1 MKGTVVVRDNFSLTR
16 AWICHVCRMIIT
28 WAIASMA
35 NATTTSSKTMMLEE
49 RAKLA
54 PARSGGTVA
63 ILSSCE
69 NQ

>member
-1 MKGTVVVRDNFSLTR
+1 
-16 AWICHVCRMIIT
+16 
-28 WAIASMA
+28 
-35 NATTTSSKTMMLEE
+35 MMLEE